1 MNPQAEAL
9 NKVLNEQN
17 PAVFS
22 LLSKRGREVFFPK
35 KGLVMQGQDANGK
48 RINASIGMATED
60 DGSPVRLKALE
71 RLVNMSP
78 EKVFPYASSYG
89 VPAIRK
95 MWQDIIR
102 KKNPALK
109 DTELTL
115 PVVTNA
121 LTHGLSMAGYLFID
135 EGDAIISPEYY
146 WGNYNLA
153 FQNAYGAT
161 FDCFTMYEG
170 NGFNLKG
177 LEEKVNSPG
186 EKKIVLLNF
195 PNNPTGYTPTVKE
208 MEGIA
213 AILKKAANS
222 GKNIVVLIDDA
233 YFGLV
238 YEEGIARES
247 IFSHLAELHERVLAV
262 KIDGATKEDYVW
274 GFRVGF
280 VTFSWKGMTPS
291 AGQTLVD
298 KIGGAVRGN
307 ISNDSIL
314 SQNLL
319 LTAYEDPS
327 YDEDKKTKYNLLKS
341 RYDLVKE
348 TIQSHPEYRDYFDP
362 LPYNSGYFMCVKLK
376 KLDAEAVR
384 QKLLKDYDTG
394 IIALG
399 SLIRIAFSSLPV
411 KYIAELFDN
420 LYSACKDVEKEA

>member
-9 NKVLNEQN
+9 NKVLSEQN

-22 LLSKRGREVFFPK
+22 LLSRKGKEIFFPK
-35 KGLVMQGQDANGK
+35 KGLVMQGQDAKGK

-60 DGSPVRLKALE
+60 DGSPLRLSALE
-71 RLVNMSP
+71 SLVNMTP
-78 EKVFPYASSYG
+78 DRVFPYAPSYG
-89 VPAIRK
+89 LPDLRK
-95 MWQDIIR
+95 TWQEIMR
-102 KKNPALK
+102 KKNPALEN
-109 DTELTL
+109 TELTL

-121 LTHGLSMAGYLFID
+121 LTHGLSMAGYLFIN
-135 EGDAIISPEYY
+135 EGDKVILPEYY

-153 FQNAYGAT
+153 FANAYGAEL
-161 FDCFTMYEG
+161 DCYTMYEG
-170 NGFNLKG
+170 QGFNLKG
-177 LEEKVNSPG
+177 LEEKLAAPG

-195 PNNPTGYTPTVKE
+195 PNNPTGYTPNEDE

-213 AILKKAANS
+213 GILKAAADN

-238 YEEGIARES
+238 YEKGIATQS
-247 IFSHLAELHERVLAV
+247 IFSYTAELHERVLAV

-280 VTFSWKGMTPS
+280 MTFSWKGMTAE
-291 AGQTLVD
+291 AGQALVD
-298 KIGGAVRGN
+298 KAAGAVRGN

-319 LTAYEDPS
+319 LTAYKDSS
-327 YDEDKKTKYNLLKS
+327 YEGDKKSKYELLKS
-341 RYDLVKE
+341 RYDLVIKTLE
-348 TIQSHPEYRDYFDP
+348 AHPEYREHFEA

-376 KLDAEAVR
+376 TADAEEVR
-384 QKLLKDYDTG
+384 QTLLKDYDTG

-399 SLIRIAFSSLPV
+399 KLVRVAYSSLPAQ
-411 KYIAELFDN
+411 YIEELFAN
-420 LYSACKDVEKEA
+420 VFSACKDVVK